1 MQQFDSNVNKGTRT
15 NNYSNML
22 QIAIIDYNM
31 NVRLTQE
38 KTVHIVAV
46 QAASADL
53 VTKFNFKSKYK

>member
-1 MQQFDSNVNKGTRT
+1 
-15 NNYSNML
+15 
-22 QIAIIDYNM
+22 M

>member
-1 MQQFDSNVNKGTRT
+1 MAYNQTQNTSNYYFIV
-15 NNYSNML
+15 
-22 QIAIIDYNM
+22 AIIDYNM

>member
-1 MQQFDSNVNKGTRT
+1 
-15 NNYSNML
+15 
-22 QIAIIDYNM
+22 M

-53 VTKFNFKSKYK
+53 VTKFNFKSKYKWLTMSEVISRVTFAVHKYCETCPII